1 MRILVAAASKYGAT
15 KGIAERIGE
24 KLRAAGH
31 QVEVRPAELG
41 GELAGYGAYGPYGA
55 FVIGSAVYFARWMK
69 EAAEFVRLNRFV
81 LAHRPLWLFSSGP
94 LGTKTT
100 DSQGRKLTAVSEPK
114 EIAEFRESVKPRG
127 HRVFFG
133 ALDRGKLGFR
143 DRAIAKLP
151 ASRTLL
157 PEGDFRDWQDIEAW
171 AEGIASELAEGHVSQ
186 DRGVTRT

>member
-1 MRILVAAASKYGAT
+1 MRILVAYASKYGAT

-41 GELAGYGAYGPYGA
+41 GAVAGYGAYGA

-69 EAAEFVRLNRFV
+69 EATEFVRRNRFA

-94 LGTKTT
+94 LGTKTS
-100 DSQGRKLTAVSEPK
+100 DAQGRELTAVSEPK

-133 ALDRGKLGFR
+133 ALNRGKLGFAH
-143 DRAIAKLP
+143 RAVTKLP
-151 ASRTLL
+151 AARKLL

-171 AEGIASELAEGHVSQ
+171 AESIANELAGGHA
-186 DRGVTRT
+186 

>member
-1 MRILVAAASKYGAT
+1 MHILVAYASKYGAT
-15 KGIAERIGE
+15 SGIAERIGE

-31 QVEVRPAELG
+31 QVEVRPAELA
-41 GELAGYGAYGPYGA
+41 GELAGYGAYGA

-69 EAAEFVRLNRFV
+69 EAAEFVRRNRFV

-94 LGTKTT
+94 LGTETT
-100 DSQGRKLTAVSEPK
+100 DTQGRELTAVSEPK
-114 EIAEFRESVKPRG
+114 EIAEFRESVKPRD

-133 ALDRGKLGFR
+133 ALDRSELGFR

-151 ASRTLL
+151 AARTLL

-171 AEGIASELAEGHVSQ
+171 AESIANDLAGDHVS
-186 DRGVTRT
+186 

>member
-1 MRILVAAASKYGAT
+1 MRILVAYASKYGAT

-41 GELAGYGAYGPYGA
+41 GELAGYGAYGAYGPYGA

-69 EAAEFVRLNRFV
+69 EAAEFVRRNRFV

-94 LGTKTT
+94 LGTKTS
-100 DSQGRKLTAVSEPK
+100 DAQGRKLTAVSEPK

-133 ALDRGKLGFR
+133 ALDRSKLRFR

-151 ASRTLL
+151 ASHRLL
-157 PEGDFRDWQDIEAW
+157 PEGDFRDWQDIDAW
-171 AEGIASELAEGHVSQ
+171 AESIANELAEGHVSQ
-186 DRGVTRT
+186 D

>member
-1 MRILVAAASKYGAT
+1 MWILVAYASKYGAT

-31 QVEVRPAELG
+31 QVDVRPAELA
-41 GELAGYGAYGPYGA
+41 GELAGYGAYGAYGA
-55 FVIGSAVYFARWMK
+55 FVIGSAVYFGRWIK
-69 EAAEFVRLNRFV
+69 EATEFVRRNRFV

-94 LGTKTT
+94 LGTKTS
-100 DSQGRKLTAVSEPK
+100 DAQGRELTAVSEPK
-114 EIAEFRESVKPRG
+114 EIAEFRESVKPRD

-133 ALDRGKLGFR
+133 ALDRSELGLR

-151 ASRTLL
+151 AGRKPL

-171 AEGIASELAEGHVSQ
+171 AESIANALAGG
-186 DRGVTRT
+186 RA